1 MNDCIITELGP
12 RDDFTNIVRT
22 VPWVRGIPARHC
34 VLLAD
39 CRKWDLKVVQK
50 RLGCHG
56 GKVYNEI
63 IVAANKTGRVY
74 EREATV
80 YIVSIVD
87 QSNTHYK
94 SMHV

>member
-1 MNDCIITELGP
+1 M
-12 RDDFTNIVRT
+12 
-22 VPWVRGIPARHC
+22 
-34 VLLAD
+34 
-39 CRKWDLKVVQK
+39 QK